1 MRVRT
6 LVWAALLGGLVAAGC
21 DGDAPTVKG
30 RVTANGKPVVWGSVT
45 LVDAHGGYH
54 QAVLDPNG
62 VFEIDGVP
70 AGAVKVGVV
79 SDNPAGPSAGRGAV
93 TPRAAAGKAGGEVQ
107 DPREALGFR
116 PEAGRGPPKPPP
128 GVWFPIPERYGDPH
142 SSGLTGEVKPGRESE
157 LNIDLR

>member
-1 MRVRT
+1 MRLRT
-6 LVWAALLGGLVAAGC
+6 SVWAALLGGLCAAGC
-21 DGDAPTVKG
+21 GDDTPTVRG

-54 QAVLDPNG
+54 QALLDLEGNY
-62 VFEIDGVP
+62 EIDGVP

-79 SDNPAGPSAGRGAV
+79 SDNPAGRVAGRGAV
-93 TPRAAAGKAGGEVQ
+93 SPRVAGQAAVQ

-116 PEAGRGPPKPPP
+116 QDAGPELPKPPQ
-128 GVWFPIPERYGDPH
+128 GAWFPIPERYGDPH
-142 SSGLTGEVKPGRESE
+142 SSGLTGEVKPGRASE

>member
-6 LVWAALLGGLVAAGC
+6 LVWAALLGGLAAGC
-21 DGDAPTVKG
+21 ADDAPTVKG
-30 RVTANGKPVVWGSVT
+30 RVTANGRPVVWGSVT
-45 LVDAHGGYH
+45 LMDAHGGYH
-54 QAVLDPNG
+54 QAVLDLNG
-62 VFEIDGVP
+62 NYEIDGVP

-93 TPRAAAGKAGGEVQ
+93 SPRAAAGRAGGEVQ

-116 PEAGRGPPKPPP
+116 RDAGREPPKPPA
-128 GVWFPIPERYGDPH
+128 GAWFPIPERYGDPH